1 VAIVRV
7 ALPVATHQ
15 LFDYW
20 LPAGLAVE
28 PGSVLVVRLGRRRLH
43 GVAVDVVDS
52 SEVAP
57 ERLMAVDEVLS
68 DLPPV
73 PIDLRELASFVS
85 TYYQE
90 PIGLCLAQVLPPF
103 VQGSQSRAPLAR
115 TYRLTLTGHA
125 VFANREPKNGPTFAR
140 AIGMLRA
147 AGGATVD
154 ELREQGGSVWRAFGK
169 WRREGWV
176 EAVMDAVVGGDPTPV
191 PALNPDQRAAL
202 DAAVAEP
209 FAFRP
214 SLLQGVTGSGK
225 TEVYLAAAARV
236 IDAGKQALL
245 LVPEIN
251 LTPQLEQRI
260 ASALPAIRV
269 AALHSRLGAAERRSR
284 WLAAARGEIQLL
296 VGTRLAVFTPLPRL
310 GLIVVDEEHDAS
322 FKQQDG
328 VRYHARDVAVF
339 RSRLRSVPIILGSA
353 TPSLESYA
361 QAKRGRYLWLKLPQ
375 RATAQTTLPA
385 VRLLPTRDRGNIE
398 GIAPALQQAIAARLA
413 KREQALLFINR
424 RGFAPSLLCP
434 SCGWKAMCPRCSARL
449 VVHRDDAMLRCHHC
463 GHAVALPAAC
473 PDCGNQDLL
482 PLGFGTQ
489 RLERALTGLFPG
501 ARVLRIDRDSTRR
514 KGSFAAMRGSIEAG
528 EVDILVGTQML
539 AKGHDFPRMTLVG
552 VLGADN
558 ALYSAEFR
566 ATERLFALLEQ
577 VAGRAG
583 RGAIAGEVLV
593 QTDFPEHPLYK
604 ALIGHD
610 YDRYAQ
616 ALLAERRSLGLPPF
630 AHLALLAAEAKTRGP
645 MMSFLDAAAERGHA
659 VIAARAVRC
668 ELYPPVPAGLARRAG
683 LERGQVLVQ
692 SKDRRSLQAFLP
704 LWRAELEQLGGR
716 RVRWSIDVD
725 PLSFA

>member
-1 VAIVRV
+1 MAIVRV

-43 GVAVDVVDS
+43 GVAVEVAES

-57 ERLMAVDEVLS
+57 ERLMAVGEVLS

-73 PIDLRELASFVS
+73 PSDLRELASFVS
-85 TYYQE
+85 NYYQE
-90 PIGLCLAQVLPPF
+90 PIGLCLAQMIPPLA
-103 VQGSQSRAPLAR
+103 QGNESRAPLAR
-115 TYRLTLTGHA
+115 AYRLTPTGRA
-125 VFANREPKNGPTFAR
+125 VFADHEPKKGTTLAKG
-140 AIGMLRA
+140 IGMLRA
-147 AGGATVD
+147 PEGVTTD
-154 ELREQGGSVWRAFGK
+154 ELREQGASVWRAFAK

-176 EAVMDAVVGGDPTPV
+176 EAVVDAVIGGATV
-191 PALNPDQRAAL
+191 PALNLDQRAAL

-236 IDAGKQALL
+236 IDAGRQALL

-260 ASALPAIRV
+260 ASALPAVRV
-269 AALHSRLGAAERRSR
+269 AALHSRLGGAERRSR
-284 WLAAARGEIQLL
+284 WLAAASGEIQLL

-339 RSRLRSVPIILGSA
+339 RARLRSVPIILGSA

-361 QAKRGRYLWLKLPQ
+361 QAKRGRYLWLKLPL
-375 RATAQTTLPA
+375 RATVQTALPA
-385 VRLLPTRDRGNIE
+385 VRLVPTRDRGNIE
-398 GIAPALQQAIAARLA
+398 GISPVLQHAIASRLA
-413 KREQALLFINR
+413 KHEQALLFINR
-424 RGFAPSLLCP
+424 RGFAPSLLCAA
-434 SCGWKAMCPRCSARL
+434 CGWKAMCPRCSARL
-449 VVHRDDAMLRCHHC
+449 VVHRDEAMLRCHHC
-463 GHAVALPAAC
+463 GHAAALPAAC

-489 RLERALTGLFPG
+489 RLERALTELFPG
-501 ARVLRIDRDSTRR
+501 ARVLRVDRDSTRR
-514 KGSFAAMRGSIEAG
+514 KGSFAVMRDAIEAG
-528 EVDILVGTQML
+528 DVDILVGTQML

-583 RGAIAGEVLV
+583 RGAVAGEVLV
-593 QTDFPEHPLYK
+593 QTDFPDHPLYK
-604 ALIGHD
+604 ALIAHD

-616 ALLAERRSLGLPPF
+616 ALLAERRSLDLPPF
-630 AHLALLAAEAKTRGP
+630 AHLALLAAEAKTRGLL
-645 MMSFLDAAAERGHA
+645 MSFLDAAAERGRA
-659 VIAARAVRC
+659 VIAAHAVRC
-668 ELYPPVPAGLARRAG
+668 EIYPPVPAGLARRAG
-683 LERGQVLVQ
+683 MERGQVLVQ
-692 SKDRRSLQAFLP
+692 SKDRRSLQTFLP
-704 LWRAELEQLGGR
+704 LWRAELDQLGER
-716 RVRWSIDVD
+716 RARWSIDVD